1 MPDVD
6 EGGPASL
13 RSSPGARWRPS
24 GVIRL
29 SAGFHIVVLVATAA
43 DPALW
48 AYGLGALALNHLALG
63 IIGMVPRS
71 ALLGSNLTALPGACA
86 ERGEIALTFDDGP
99 DPAVTPQVLDV
110 LDRFGAKASFFCIGR
125 RIQAEPDLAREI
137 VRRGHSIENH
147 TFSHPSLFACFSPAR
162 LRRELEAPNEI
173 IEAATGRPPA
183 FFRAPMGLRSP
194 LLDPLLT
201 SLDQKLAAWTCR
213 GYDSL
218 DSDPD
223 RVLGRML
230 HGVKAGSILM
240 LHDGDCARTR
250 AGDPVVLDVLPVLLE
265 RISAA
270 GLQAVSLPM
279 AFGFGSGSI
288 SRAARFQQGTPAND
302 CADDKP
308 RMHAGE

>member
-137 VRRGHSIENH
+137 VRRGHSIEKSYLLAPLFVRVLLASATSPRDRGAQRNYRGRNRPAASI
-147 TFSHPSLFACFSPAR
+147 FSRADGIAKS
-162 LRRELEAPNEI
+162 
-173 IEAATGRPPA
+173 AA
-183 FFRAPMGLRSP
+183 RSP
-194 LLDPLLT
+194 FDF
-201 SLDQKLAAWTCR
+201 A
-213 GYDSL
+213 
-218 DSDPD
+218 
-223 RVLGRML
+223 
-230 HGVKAGSILM
+230 
-240 LHDGDCARTR
+240 
-250 AGDPVVLDVLPVLLE
+250 
-265 RISAA
+265 
-270 GLQAVSLPM
+270 
-279 AFGFGSGSI
+279 
-288 SRAARFQQGTPAND
+288 
-302 CADDKP
+302 
-308 RMHAGE
+308 